1 MQHKFPEF
9 FAERDN
15 DKYYTRYPR
24 GESYYDL
31 VQRVEPCLL
40 EMERVSGNLLV
51 VCHQAVAR
59 CFLAYFKNID
69 NLAENLPYQEVPLHT
84 LIKITPTP
92 TGGKC
97 LVEEIPLGIQC
108 VSTHRPKP
116 PVVADPTHQHLP
128 SVDLTQISAE

>member
-1 MQHKFPEF
+1 MYLDLTSATDSLIRVRTYVQENFPLFYE
-9 FAERDN
+9 ARERN
-15 DKYYTRYPR
+15 KYTTRYPR

-31 VQRVEPCLL
+31 VQRLEPCIV

-59 CFLAYFKNID
+59 CLLAYFKNVPD
-69 NLAENLPYQEVPLHT
+69 LAENLPYMDIPLHT

-97 LVEEIPLGIQC
+97 CVEEIPMGIKA
-108 VSTHRPKP
+108 VSTHRPKS
-116 PVVADPTHQHLP
+116 T
-128 SVDLTQISAE
+128 